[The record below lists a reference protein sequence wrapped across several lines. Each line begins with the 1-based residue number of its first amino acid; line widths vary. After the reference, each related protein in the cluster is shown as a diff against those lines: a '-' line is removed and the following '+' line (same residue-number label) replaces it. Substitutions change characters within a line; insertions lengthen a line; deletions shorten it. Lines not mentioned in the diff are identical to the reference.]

1 MKKTVLSLAM
11 LSCFALG
18 VTSAY
23 AVKDP
28 AGWQREGQ
36 KMIENPSDK
45 SFDDMTN
52 AKTNK
57 EYKEYFDKRF
67 EQLGK
72 KNDGKISDEQV
83 LFIDFVLADYNHTG
97 ALDRDEA
104 KAIPI
109 LFDHFDAIDVNHNDK
124 ITGDEVY
131 DFMESWR
138 KTHEGKMLH

>member
-1 MKKTVLSLAM
+1 MKKIVLSLAI
-11 LSCFALG
+11 LSSFALG
-18 VTSAY
+18 ATSAY

-36 KMIENPSDK
+36 KMIENPNDK

-67 EQLGK
+67 EAMGK
-72 KNDGKISDEQV
+72 KNDDKISDEQV
-83 LFIDFVLADYNHTG
+83 LFIDFVLADTDHTG
-97 ALDRDEA
+97 SLDRDES
-104 KAIPI
+104 KSIPI
-109 LFDHFDAIDVNHNDK
+109 LFDHFDAIDTNHNDR

-131 DFMESWR
+131 DFMENWR
-138 KTHEGKMLH
+138 KFHEIKGLR

>member
-1 MKKTVLSLAM
+1 MKKTVLSLAI
-11 LSCFALG
+11 LSSFALG
-18 VTSAY
+18 ATSAY

-83 LFIDFVLADYNHTG
+83 LFIDFILADANHTG
-97 ALDRDEA
+97 SLDRDET
-104 KAIPI
+104 KSIPL
-109 LFDHFDAIDVNHNDK
+109 LFDHFDAIDTNHNDR
-124 ITGDEVY
+124 ITGDELIE
-131 DFMESWR
+131 FMATWR
-138 KTHEGKMLH
+138 KNHEGNMLH